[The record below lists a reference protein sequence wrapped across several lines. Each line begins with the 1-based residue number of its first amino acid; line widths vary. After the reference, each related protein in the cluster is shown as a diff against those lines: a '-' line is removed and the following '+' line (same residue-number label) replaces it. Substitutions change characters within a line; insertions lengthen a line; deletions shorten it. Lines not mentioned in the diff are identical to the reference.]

1 MNDLYAYDSTDQVT
15 GVIYGSGRVVG
26 YQYDPL
32 GNLTQKV
39 DNGTAATYTA
49 NSLNQYTF
57 INSQALSYDAK
68 GNLLQR
74 PGWAYTWD
82 AHNRLRSAAPASPQ
96 EGSLRLTFSY
106 DGRNRCAIRRTYTWT
121 EGAWQWSTT
130 LYLTYSDWNLLEERD
145 SEGTLAAAYV
155 HGPEIDDVIARLT
168 PTSTIYYHADAQ
180 HSTVAVTDA
189 QGDVL
194 ERYTYDIFGLPTVR
208 DGASYAT
215 LTATAVGNRLLFQG
229 REWLAEVKLNDHRN
243 RLYSPEMHRWINRD
257 PIQEYGG
264 INLYGFVEN
273 NPISKSD
280 PSGNFT
286 WLLPVCGTVAA
297 VIAIGYVGYTV
308 WEIFGGPAPEPT
320 PAQVFA
326 INNAAST
333 QPTRAEC
340 QGLCDLAFG
349 PGGAYPDPG
358 NRSGCRRG
366 CPPL

>member
-1 MNDLYAYDSTDQVT
+1 MNDLYSYDSTAQVT
-15 GVIYGSGRVVG
+15 GVTYGSGRVVG

-39 DNGTAATYTA
+39 DNGTAANYTA
-49 NSLNQYTF
+49 NSLNQYTY

-96 EGSLRLTFSY
+96 SGSLRLTFSY

-121 EGAWQWSTT
+121 EGAWQWATT
-130 LYLTYSDWNLLEERD
+130 LYLTYSDWNLIEERD
-145 SEGTLAAAYV
+145 AEGTLAAAYV

-168 PTSTIYYHADAQ
+168 PTSTLYYHADAQ
-180 HSTVAVTDA
+180 HSTVAMTGA

-229 REWLAEVKLNDHRN
+229 REWLAEVKLTDHRN
-243 RLYSPEMHRWINRD
+243 RLYSPEMHRWLNRD
-257 PIQEYGG
+257 PIGERGG
-264 INLYGFVEN
+264 INLYQFVGNAPN
-273 NPISKSD
+273 NGTD
-280 PSGNFT
+280 PSGYIFLNPWTCIF
-286 WLLPVCGTVAA
+286 LVA
-297 VIAIGYVGYTV
+297 VIVVGTIIIV
-308 WEIFGGPAPEPT
+308 NISNPT
-320 PAQVFA
+320 PPPDQGVLDHFYNLAKSHE
-326 INNAAST
+326 NAA
-333 QPTRAEC
+333 C
-340 QGLCDLAFG
+340 LNICDIVFG
-349 PGGAYPDPG
+349 RGGAYENAG
-358 NRSGCRRG
+358 NRLTCRG
-366 CPPL
+366 VCPVPTN